1 MQYLAKIGIIAAM
14 SQELRKILDDIRR
27 VVIQLVGLLDEALG
41 YERTIPT
48 KEDRQL
54 LKNIKNK

>member
-1 MQYLAKIGIIAAM
+1 M
-14 SQELRKILDDIRR
+14 SQELRRILDDIRR
-27 VVIQLVGLLDEALG
+27 VAMSLINLLDEALG

-54 LKNIKNK
+54 LKQIKNK

>member
-1 MQYLAKIGIIAAM
+1 M
-14 SQELRKILDDIRR
+14 SQELRRILDDIRR
-27 VVIQLVGLLDEALG
+27 VIIQLVSLLDEALG

-54 LKNIKNK
+54 LKHLKNK

>member
-1 MQYLAKIGIIAAM
+1 M

-27 VVIQLVGLLDEALG
+27 VTIQLVNLLDEALG

-54 LKNIKNK
+54 LKQIKNK